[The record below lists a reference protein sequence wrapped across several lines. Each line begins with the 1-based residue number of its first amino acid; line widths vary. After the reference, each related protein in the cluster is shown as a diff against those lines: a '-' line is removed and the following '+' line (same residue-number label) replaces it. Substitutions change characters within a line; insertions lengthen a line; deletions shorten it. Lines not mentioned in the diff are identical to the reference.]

1 MTETSGKK
9 LLELSKSPDQLFL
22 LEKMLVGLLNSIST
36 PYLRT
41 WRVKTTPQGALIFQL
56 RASVQNIEEK
66 EYGLFPTPTA
76 IQRPNE
82 GNVRLMRKQVL
93 QGNISKEEAMAM
105 VGKDVFQAQGKIPA
119 MLPTPTVGCEEG
131 GEQSERVELTKRGSF
146 LLRKKN
152 PNAKHKTF
160 GAKLSDAML
169 YLEKQKMLPTP
180 TTSEH
185 KYRLKGNT
193 QASNCL
199 EARARK
205 TGGKLSANFTEY
217 LMGYNMDWTKIEPI
231 ESKLSETQSFHK
243 SHTTSDLPLKKLWR
257 TPTAMDG
264 QINNEER
271 YAARILKGKTKRKSK
286 EKVQINLATEV
297 QVEKLRNDPERVN
310 ELLADE
316 MIKRTKLPLQKEFVE
331 YIRSQTN
338 PQELSKLS
346 GIKFSTVEHW
356 FRRGKYF
363 SHPSIE
369 DWNKIK
375 PFLTQIKFDEE
386 LTFTESIE
394 WE

>member
-1 MTETSGKK
+1 MTKDSDQTSSHLASLANLSQSQEKENQRKMTEISGKK
-9 LLELSKSPDQLFL
+9 LLELSKSPDLLFL
-22 LEKMLVGLLNSIST
+22 LEKMLVELLNSIST

-41 WRVKTTPQGALIFQL
+41 WKVQTTPKRGALIFQL
-56 RASVQNIEEK
+56 RASVQDTKDKESGLLRTPTTQDSRIGMNNIGGHQHRMK
-66 EYGLFPTPTA
+66 RGSTALADQILFPTPTTRDWKDSMYVVPPSRQKESKQTLG
-76 IQRPNE
+76 QRIAGQNT
-82 GNVRLMRKQVL
+82 N
-93 QGNISKEEAMAM
+93 
-105 VGKDVFQAQGKIPA
+105 
-119 MLPTPTVGCEEG
+119 
-131 GEQSERVELTKRGSF
+131 TK
-146 LLRKKN
+146 L
-152 PNAKHKTF
+152 
-160 GAKLSDAML
+160 
-169 YLEKQKMLPTP
+169 
-180 TTSEH
+180 
-185 KYRLKGNT
+185 
-193 QASNCL
+193 
-199 EARARK
+199 
-205 TGGKLSANFTEY
+205 GGKLNPNFVEF
-217 LMGYNMDWTKIEPI
+217 LMGFPTNWTKIEST

-264 QINNEER
+264 QINNEEK
-271 YAARILKGKTKRKSK
+271 YAARILKGKTTRKSK

-297 QVEKLRNDPERVN
+297 QVEKLRNDPARVD

-316 MIKRTKLPLQKEFVE
+316 MIKRTKLPSQKEFVE

-375 PFLTQIKFDEE
+375 PFLKEIKFDEE

>member
-1 MTETSGKK
+1 MTKDSDQTSSHLASLVSLSVSQVKEGERMMTEISGKK
-9 LLELSKSPDQLFL
+9 LLELSKSPKFLFL
-22 LEKMLVGLLNSIST
+22 LEKMLMELLNSIST

-41 WRVKTTPQGALIFQL
+41 WKVQTTPQGALIFQL
-56 RASVQNIEEK
+56 RASVQNTKDK
-66 EYGLFPTPTA
+66 ESGLLRTPTTQDSRIGMNNIGGHQHRMKRGSTALADQILFPTPTQDSA
-76 IQRPNE
+76 SE
-82 GNVRLMRKQVL
+82 RKKKYK
-93 QGNISKEEAMAM
+93 QG
-105 VGKDVFQAQGKIPA
+105 GIPLTVA
-119 MLPTPTVGCEEG
+119 VQMLPT
-131 GEQSERVELTKRGSF
+131 LT
-146 LLRKKN
+146 N
-152 PNAKHKTF
+152 
-160 GAKLSDAML
+160 
-169 YLEKQKMLPTP
+169 
-180 TTSEH
+180 SEH

-199 EARARK
+199 EAKARK
-205 TGGKLSANFTEY
+205 TGGRLNPNFVEF
-217 LMGYNMDWTKIEPI
+217 LMGYQQNWTKIEST

-264 QINNEER
+264 QINNEEK
-271 YAARILKGKTKRKSK
+271 YAARILKGKTTRKSK

-297 QVEKLRNDPERVN
+297 QVEKLRNDPARVD

-316 MIKRTKLPLQKEFVE
+316 MIKRTKLPSQKEFVE

-375 PFLTQIKFDEE
+375 VFLKEIKFDEE

>member
-1 MTETSGKK
+1 MTKDSDQTSLHLASLANLSQSQEKENQRKMTEISGKK

-41 WRVKTTPQGALIFQL
+41 WKAKDTPQDALVFQL
-56 RASVQNIEEK
+56 RASVQNIKEK
-66 EYGLFPTPTA
+66 ESGLF
-76 IQRPNE
+76 
-82 GNVRLMRKQVL
+82 
-93 QGNISKEEAMAM
+93 
-105 VGKDVFQAQGKIPA
+105 
-119 MLPTPTVGCEEG
+119 PTPTVGCEEG
-131 GEQSERVELTKRGSF
+131 GEQSERVEMTKRGSF

-169 YLEKQKMLPTP
+169 FLEKQKILPTP
-180 TTSEH
+180 TNSEH

-217 LMGYNMDWTKIEPI
+217 LMGYNMDWTKIEPT
-231 ESKLSETQSFHK
+231 ELKDSETQSYHK

-264 QINNEER
+264 QINNEEK
-271 YAARILKGKTKRKSK
+271 YAARILKGKTTRKSK

-297 QVEKLRNDPERVN
+297 QVEKLRNDPARVD

-316 MIKRTKLPLQKEFVE
+316 MIKRTKLPSQKEFVE

-375 PFLTQIKFDEE
+375 LFLKEIKFDEE

>member
-1 MTETSGKK
+1 MTKDSDQTSSQQDSLANLSQSQEKENQKKMTEISGKK
-9 LLELSKSPDQLFL
+9 LLELSKSPDQLGL
-22 LEKMLVGLLNSIST
+22 LEKMLVESLNSIST

-41 WRVKTTPQGALIFQL
+41 WKVQTTPQGALIFQL
-56 RASVQNIEEK
+56 RASVQNTKDK
-66 EYGLFPTPTA
+66 ESGLLRTPTTQDSRIGMNNIGGHQHRMKRGSTALADQILFPTPLASDGMRSKMKLDTHKKVA
-76 IQRPNE
+76 IKRN
-82 GNVRLMRKQVL
+82 RA
-93 QGNISKEEAMAM
+93 GNIN
-105 VGKDVFQAQGKIPA
+105 
-119 MLPTPTVGCEEG
+119 
-131 GEQSERVELTKRGSF
+131 ELVSIQ
-146 LLRKKN
+146 N
-152 PNAKHKTF
+152 
-160 GAKLSDAML
+160 
-169 YLEKQKMLPTP
+169 
-180 TTSEH
+180 
-185 KYRLKGNT
+185 
-193 QASNCL
+193 
-199 EARARK
+199 ARK
-205 TGGKLSANFTEY
+205 TGGRLNSNFVEF
-217 LMGYNMDWTKIEPI
+217 LMGYQQNWTKIEST

-264 QINNEER
+264 QINNEEK
-271 YAARILKGKTKRKSK
+271 YAARILKGKTTRKSK

-297 QVEKLRNDPERVN
+297 QVEKLRNDPARVD

-316 MIKRTKLPLQKEFVE
+316 MIKRTKLPSQKEFVE

-356 FRRGKYF
+356 FRKGKYF

-375 PFLTQIKFDEE
+375 PFLKEIKFDEE

>member
-1 MTETSGKK
+1 MTKDSDQTSLQQDFLANHLVSQENNNLKKITEISGKK
-9 LLELSKSPDQLFL
+9 LLELSKSPDQLGL
-22 LEKMLVGLLNSIST
+22 LEKMLMESLNSIST

-41 WRVKTTPQGALIFQL
+41 WKVQTTPQGALIL
-56 RASVQNIEEK
+56 ALKASVLPTKEK
-66 EYGLFPTPTA
+66 ESGLLPTPTQDSA
-76 IQRPNE
+76 SERTKKY
-82 GNVRLMRKQVL
+82 KQGGTPLTVVV
-93 QGNISKEEAMAM
+93 Q
-105 VGKDVFQAQGKIPA
+105 
-119 MLPTPTVGCEEG
+119 MLPTPT
-131 GEQSERVELTKRGSF
+131 S
-146 LLRKKN
+146 
-152 PNAKHKTF
+152 
-160 GAKLSDAML
+160 
-169 YLEKQKMLPTP
+169 
-180 TTSEH
+180 SEH

-193 QASNCL
+193 QQSKCL
-199 EARARK
+199 ESMARR
-205 TGGKLSANFTEY
+205 TGGKLNQNFVEY
-217 LMGYNMDWTKIEPI
+217 LMGFQQDWTKIDPK
-231 ESKLSETQSFHK
+231 ESKLSETQSAHK

-264 QINNEER
+264 QINNEEK
-271 YAARILKGKTKRKSK
+271 YAARILKGKTTRKSK

-297 QVEKLRNDPERVN
+297 QVEKLRNDPLRVD

-316 MIKRTKLPLQKEFVE
+316 MIKRTKLPSQKEFVE

-375 PFLTQIKFDEE
+375 LFLKEIKFDEE

>member
-1 MTETSGKK
+1 MTKDSDQTSSHLASLANLSQSQEKENQRKMTEISGKK
-9 LLELSKSPDQLFL
+9 LLELSKSPDQLGL
-22 LEKMLVGLLNSIST
+22 LEKMLVELLNSIST

-41 WRVKTTPQGALIFQL
+41 WRVRTTPRGALVFQL
-56 RASVQNIEEK
+56 KASVQNIK
-66 EYGLFPTPTA
+66 GNAFGLWRTPDGSTGGSNIKGIRRCLDKNQPLLRPSGHA
-76 IQRPNE
+76 IQ
-82 GNVRLMRKQVL
+82 VRLTDQILEPR
-93 QGNISKEEAMAM
+93 
-105 VGKDVFQAQGKIPA
+105 
-119 MLPTPTVGCEEG
+119 
-131 GEQSERVELTKRGSF
+131 
-146 LLRKKN
+146 
-152 PNAKHKTF
+152 
-160 GAKLSDAML
+160 L
-169 YLEKQKMLPTP
+169 YPTP
-180 TTSEH
+180 TTQDS
-185 KYRLKGNT
+185 KNNGNPSQMRRNT
-193 QASNCL
+193 KPLNAVI
-199 EARARK
+199 
-205 TGGKLSANFTEY
+205 GGKLNPNFVEF
-217 LMGYNMDWTKIEPI
+217 LMGFPMDWTKIDQI

-264 QINNEER
+264 QINNEEK
-271 YAARILKGKTKRKSK
+271 YAARILKGKTTRKSK

-297 QVEKLRNDPERVN
+297 QVEKLRNDPARVD

-316 MIKRTKLPLQKEFVE
+316 MIKRTKLPSQKEFVE

-375 PFLTQIKFDEE
+375 LFLKEIKFDEE